1 MTRDEA
7 VRQVKTYLGDMGV
20 DSPGLGADDWGG
32 IELPEGSVLF
42 EYQAAGTLRA
52 SALVYR
58 FARPPSER
66 LRAALVQAGAQADTG
81 GGGVEFVG
89 DGLSLCLS
97 RTYATAV
104 DPDLFQ
110 AQIEALYGA
119 SRDWEAEVLPACE
132 QAVGE

>member
-66 LRAALVQAGAQADTG
+66 LRAA
-81 GGGVEFVG
+81 F
-89 DGLSLCLS
+89 LSDSPDHRIL
-97 RTYATAV
+97 ATALWLREHNGGHV
-104 DPDLFQ
+104 NRAVAVNAFNAFMCGAIAASIAWLRWLQPGAAFPTLF
-110 AQIEALYGA
+110 
-119 SRDWEAEVLPACE
+119 
-132 QAVGE
+132 